1 MNERDLEMTGRLKEM
16 EDLCDSLFEDFTYK
30 ATIAFNANKMN
41 EYRYWMDRASDMSRI
56 FSALRDDQNKLEE
69 WSYEK

>member
-16 EDLCDSLFEDFTYK
+16 EDLCDSLFEDFTRK
-30 ATIAFNANKMN
+30 ATIAFNANKMK
-41 EYRYWMDRASDMSRI
+41 EYWYWMGRASEMTKI
-56 FSALRDDQNKLEE
+56 FSACREDADKLEE